1 MVVEMLRMH
10 RSRAQRMKDP
20 GHRSTW
26 LIRRR
31 LVHVAVAA
39 PGLALGHADGFGQW
53 VDQSPE
59 LCLQQVYE
67 STLGDFEPIGLS
79 TFDDPDANPAIT
91 MWSRTSLLV
100 ISLSVAEPTIKS
112 TFRAALSGVQPFG
125 AALTRWNDATP
136 VVELFDVSDGTIRT
150 MELATDVVAETRTP
164 PVAGGA
170 SAGSAGASALGVLRT
185 ETGWVRAQR
194 VTDPISDTSAIV
206 LLGSSFARP
215 SGYPALSSPP
225 LGTEKVPTRRIDRI
239 LHMRRG
245 IGNGALVTE
254 AAFPF
259 TVVEFTADGTEA
271 RRVAP
276 APDELRDQL
285 GEADLRYVLATP
297 AIKVGQA
304 LLNTLVALRSGRRV
318 SALWLPDATSP
329 RYRKI
334 PGDLSFLGTVPSQ
347 RLLVATRS
355 GQPYSLILFRWH
367 WTDQG
372 QSCTHAPT

>member
-1 MVVEMLRMH
+1 
-10 RSRAQRMKDP
+10 MKGP
-20 GHRSTW
+20 GHRSTR

-31 LVHVAVAA
+31 LVHVVVAA
-39 PGLALGHADGFGQW
+39 PGLALGHANGSGQS

-164 PVAGGA
+164 PVTGGA
-170 SAGSAGASALGVLRT
+170 SAGAASALGVLRT

-194 VTDPISDTSAIV
+194 VMDPISDTSAIV
-206 LLGSSFARP
+206 LLGSGFARP
-215 SGYPALSSPP
+215 SGYPAPTSPL
-225 LGTEKVPTRRIDRI
+225 LGTAKVPTRRIDRI
-239 LHMRRG
+239 LHVRRG
-245 IGNGALVTE
+245 IGNGPLVTE

-259 TVVEFTADGTEA
+259 TIVEFTSDGTEA
-271 RRVAP
+271 WRVAP

-285 GEADLRYVLATP
+285 GEADLRYVIATP
-297 AIKVGQA
+297 AIKADQA

-329 RYRKI
+329 RYRRI
-334 PGDLSFLGTVPSQ
+334 PDDLSFLGAIPSH

-367 WTDQG
+367 WTDQN
-372 QSCTHAPT
+372 QSCTRSPT